1 MSDNHTTAARMD
13 EGNITPLSSPVDEK
27 YVSEEKAEYTKES
40 QEVDEHGQPLELHRA
55 LSPAQLSMIAI
66 G

>member
-1 MSDNHTTAARMD
+1 MTDIPTSEVIADD
-13 EGNITPLSSPVDEK
+13 GKSTPSLSPVDEK
-27 YVSEEKAEYTKES
+27 YVSEEKAEYSKGS